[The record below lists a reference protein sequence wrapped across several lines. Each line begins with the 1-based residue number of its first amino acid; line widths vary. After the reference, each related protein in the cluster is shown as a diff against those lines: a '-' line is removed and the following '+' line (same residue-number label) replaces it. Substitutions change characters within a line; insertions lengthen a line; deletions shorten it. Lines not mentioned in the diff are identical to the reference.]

1 MNTALQQQRL
11 EVEQLRREAA
21 MKRIP
26 VSQAVEDIKV
36 KWLAKS
42 RFFFLWI
49 PRKFEMDPWKF
60 VKLCSFWNL
69 FVCIKLRG
77 RRDICETIT
86 KLCKVMSKGAE
97 KFVYFAMILCFY
109 NCYK

>member
-36 KWLAKS
+36 KWLSKI
-42 RFFFLWI
+42 FFS
-49 PRKFEMDPWKF
+49 MDP
-60 VKLCSFWNL
+60 
-69 FVCIKLRG
+69 
-77 RRDICETIT
+77 
-86 KLCKVMSKGAE
+86 
-97 KFVYFAMILCFY
+97 
-109 NCYK
+109 

>member
-36 KWLAKS
+36 
-42 RFFFLWI
+42 
-49 PRKFEMDPWKF
+49 RKHKNLTAPQNYF
-60 VKLCSFWNL
+60 VKTQ
-69 FVCIKLRG
+69 
-77 RRDICETIT
+77 E
-86 KLCKVMSKGAE
+86 
-97 KFVYFAMILCFY
+97 
-109 NCYK
+109 YK